1 MLTRLSALRFLLVAL
16 FPLVSCL
23 APMGCANPRRGPAV
37 PSEKADH
44 ATVFNNP
51 AIRTWDSHLSEP
63 FLAEIRRAGSKEFEL
78 LASAGQTGQI
88 PPAHYLAISGGGAN
102 GAYGAGLLCGWTKVG
117 TRPNFKLV
125 TGVSTGAL
133 TAPFAFLGPAYD
145 AKLKEV
151 YTTITTKDLLSERGK
166 LAALF
171 DDALMDTTP
180 MARVLERIVDDA
192 MLDQIAA
199 EYQKGRI
206 LLVATT
212 NLDAGRGVLWNLGAL
227 ASLKDPAARKLIRRI
242 LLASAS
248 IPAAFPPVM
257 VDVQA
262 DGATYQEMHVDGGAT
277 AQLFLYPPSY
287 DIRASTAAVGI
298 TRDRNAYVIRNAR
311 LDSQWADTQRRTLSI
326 AGRAV
331 STLIQTQGVGDL
343 YRVYYTCKRDE
354 VEFNLAFIPSSFD
367 EKSKEAFDPAYMS
380 KLFDVGEQD
389 ALKGQAWH
397 KIPPGLE
404 RPSDPAGS

>member
-1 MLTRLSALRFLLVAL
+1 MLTTRSFLSPLLTAML
-16 FPLVSCL
+16 PLLLCL
-23 APMGCANPRRGPAV
+23 ASPGCASPSRGAAV
-37 PSEKADH
+37 PSESADK

-51 AIRTWDSHLSEP
+51 AIRTWDNQLSPE
-63 FLAEIRRAGSKEFEL
+63 FLAEITRAGSAEL
-78 LASAGQTGQI
+78 SELAKTGQTSSI
-88 PPAHYLAISGGGAN
+88 PPANFLAISGGGAN
-102 GAYGAGLLCGWTKVG
+102 GAYGAGLLCGWTKAG
-117 TRPNFKLV
+117 NRPSFKLV

-180 MARVLERIVDDA
+180 MFRVLERIVDDS
-192 MLDQIAA
+192 MIDQIAA
-199 EYQKGRI
+199 EYAKGRI

-212 NLDAGRGVLWNLGAL
+212 NLDAGRGVLWNIGAL
-227 ASLKDPAARKLIRRI
+227 AAMKDPKANKLIRRI

-262 DGATYQEMHVDGGAT
+262 DGASYQEMHVDGGAT
-277 AQLFLYPPSY
+277 AQLFLYPPSF
-287 DIRASTAAVGI
+287 DIRATAAAAGFV
-298 TRDRNAYVIRNAR
+298 RVRNAYVIRNAR

-354 VEFNLAFIPSSFD
+354 VDFNLAYIPSAFD
-367 EKSKEAFDPAYMS
+367 EKPKEAFDPAYMS
-380 KLFDVGEQD
+380 KLFDLGEQD
-389 ALKGQAWH
+389 ALQGRAWQ

-404 RPSDPAGS
+404 RPATPAGS